1 MKVNDTLILEDRMS
15 QTIKA
20 VQVALDHA
28 TASTKIA
35 QTEMEAVKKAYG
47 DTSIEAAKATLA
59 WSKHAQQTIN
69 LENKLNKLKQEE
81 EKVNKELEKTA
92 QISKKAQTGMF
103 ALGSA
108 IGTLGANLLMQ
119 AGQMLSNSIGQAIET
134 ASDLVEVQ
142 NVVDVTFGNNAKT
155 INEWSQNALTQFGLN
170 ELSAKKFTSTL
181 GAMMKSSGIT
191 GDALVEMSTKMAGLA
206 GDMASFYNLDPEEAF
221 TKIRAGISGESEPL
235 KQIGIDMT
243 EATLKADAMA
253 LGFGDSLAKLTQQQ
267 KILVRYHSL
276 LRQTAD
282 SQGDAAETMYTFANQ
297 QRILSQNWGKLTA
310 KIAEGFLPALT
321 SALIFSNKL
330 INSLIDLIDTTK
342 ELISKAIEPM
352 AKAFIIGLAAIATY
366 ASVSFGVFV
375 ARATWAATTNAALW
389 LWTWGQTLWVTR
401 QTIAANI
408 IAAAQS
414 TYAWIKGIPEL
425 LRYQATLLKMA
436 ITSKFAGNISFGAAL
451 KSAAGWAL
459 ANIPL
464 MATIAVVGLLIY
476 AFVKLNKSVEQVL
489 NFCIDKFFDFTQAAL
504 SNVRSIAQAID
515 SVFKSNLTEN
525 IDKLS
530 KKAEGARAAA
540 KKGTHN
546 LQQWLDKA
554 SKFDVTSSITNSM
567 GLDKFSDGGALKTKQ
582 QGKIELKEEDI
593 ELLSQLATR
602 DWTIRS
608 QTLAPNIQFGAVTVN
623 ENADIGQFINEL
635 NNSVAE
641 MVNSNANVGVGK

>member
-1 MKVNDTLILEDRMS
+1 MKVTDTLILEDRMS

-20 VQVALDHA
+20 VK
-28 TASTKIA
+28 ASLENA
-35 QTEMEAVKKAYG
+35 
-47 DTSIEAAKATLA
+47 SKATIVAKENLDKLKNTQGA
-59 WSKHAQQTIN
+59 TTKEIN
-69 LENKLNKLKQEE
+69 NATKEWAKQSESAYNLQKKLNS
-81 EKVNKELEKTA
+81 LEKA
-92 QISKKAQTGMF
+92 QEDLNEAMQQGNKFSNKAVGLY
-103 ALGSA
+103 AGLGSA
-108 IGTLGANLLMQ
+108 VGNIASNMLMQ

-142 NVVDVTFGNNAKT
+142 NVVDTTFGNNAKI

-321 SALIFSNKL
+321 NLYILMNKL
-330 INSLIDLIDTTK
+330 ISYTINNIPKFMQMVQTAGI
-342 ELISKAIEPM
+342 
-352 AKAFIIGLAAIATY
+352 FIGTAIAM
-366 ASVSFGVFV
+366 
-375 ARATWAATTNAALW
+375 
-389 LWTWGQTLWVTR
+389 
-401 QTIAANI
+401 I
-408 IAAAQS
+408 IP
-414 TYAWIKGIPEL
+414 YFI
-425 LRYQATLLKMA
+425 
-436 ITSKFAGNISFGAAL
+436 AL
-451 KSAAGWAL
+451 K
-459 ANIPL
+459 
-464 MATIAVVGLLIY
+464 
-476 AFVKLNKSVEQVL
+476 
-489 NFCIDKFFDFTQAAL
+489 
-504 SNVRSIAQAID
+504 AQAISTFFVMKAEAIKTALATAGAWMVANAPILIALGIIGAVSLALKAMGISFNQQAKNIITSFFMVGNVIQNVGIIVANFFRSIYNGVINTINLIRKLKGEAPLQNKKQYTQLKDVYWD
-515 SVFKSNLTEN
+515 SVTST
-525 IDKLS
+525 DKLLGKTKGITEQFNMNS
-530 KKAEGARAAA
+530 GINKA
-540 KKGTHN
+540 
-546 LQQWLDKA
+546 LDK
-554 SKFDVTSSITNSM
+554 VTE
-567 GLDKFSDGGALKTKQ
+567 GGALKTKQ
-582 QGKIELKEEDI
+582 QGKIELQEEDI

-641 MVNSNANVGVGK
+641 MANNNLNVGVGK